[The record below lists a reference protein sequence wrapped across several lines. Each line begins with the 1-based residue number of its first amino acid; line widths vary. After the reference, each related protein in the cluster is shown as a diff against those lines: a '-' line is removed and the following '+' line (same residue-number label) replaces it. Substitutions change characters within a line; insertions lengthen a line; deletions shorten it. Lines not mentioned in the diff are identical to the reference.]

1 MASIIPGKSLG
12 FLTLGA
18 PLHTTLAQLRASPTS
33 FPSIKVVYSETD
45 PATKPITIEL
55 KYNGLRLRFD
65 GAQQRLRLIEVLE
78 FGKIGITYKNQELCT
93 ASNHSGVLGSIN
105 GTYSPSNNNSST
117 QLNGSNPSI
126 NKPHNSTKVSF
137 GTVYNKV
144 FGPTYPG
151 KYYPEHGVYILSYP
165 GIAFSFN
172 IDRNTAAGISDFIG
186 YFGKKA
192 NSTSCSSL
200 CLFKGNDWNEAKEGL
215 FRPDNFVT
223 IPDPVMPTSGPTNST
238 STANLSKQISFVEV
252 NPTVGTLDFHFKG
265 NSHAVNPFVVAI
277 NTTTIQDVIMN
288 LGPPSERFLKQ
299 DSRLS
304 IHTENHRRNSGGNDG
319 NPFSHS
325 PSPANNGANDSPVDY
340 SNLLFFNYFN
350 LGLDVAFSNSIVKKL
365 ILHGNLPGAVDF
377 QKYARCQ
384 WRLVSVTE
392 APDVE
397 DADYVETLLTSE
409 ETYKPRNGSKP
420 MHVNRLFDN
429 ISSSV
434 ELIGGEDD
442 VDGSNNGEDDEGLH
456 FEGTN
461 LYGEDGV
468 VFEVMKNGFIVS
480 LTIY

>member
-1 MASIIPGKSLG
+1 M
-12 FLTLGA
+12 
-18 PLHTTLAQLRASPTS
+18 
-33 FPSIKVVYSETD
+33 
-45 PATKPITIEL
+45 
-55 KYNGLRLRFD
+55 
-65 GAQQRLRLIEVLE
+65 
-78 FGKIGITYKNQELCT
+78 
-93 ASNHSGVLGSIN
+93 GSMN
-105 GTYSPSNNNSST
+105 GTYTPTNSNSST
-117 QLNGSNPSI
+117 QLSGNNPNIS
-126 NKPHNSTKVSF
+126 KPHNLIKVSF
-137 GTVYNKV
+137 GTIYNKV

-172 IDRNTAAGISDFIG
+172 IDRDTAAGISDFIA

-200 CLFKGNDWNEAKEGL
+200 CLFKGNEWNEAKEGL

-223 IPDPVMPTSGPTNST
+223 LPEPAMPTSVSTNST
-238 STANLSKQISFVEV
+238 STATLSKQISFVEV
-252 NPTVGTLDFHFKG
+252 NPTAGTLDFNFMGKL
-265 NSHAVNPFVVAI
+265 HAVNPFVVVI
-277 NTTTIQDVIMN
+277 DTTTIQDVIMN

-304 IHTENHRRNSGGNDG
+304 IHTESHRRSSSSSDG
-319 NPFSHS
+319 TPLSHAS
-325 PSPANNGANDSPVDY
+325 SPANNGTNDSPADC

-350 LGLDVAFSNSIVKKL
+350 LGLDVAFSNSIVKKV

-392 APDVE
+392 ASDVE

-409 ETYKPRNGSKP
+409 EEYKPRNGSKP
-420 MHVNRLFDN
+420 MLVNRLFDN

-434 ELIGGEDD
+434 ELIGGDD
-442 VDGSNNGEDDEGLH
+442 DIDGSNNGDDDESLP

-461 LYGEDGV
+461 LFGEDGV

>member
-1 MASIIPGKSLG
+1 MANIVPGKSLG

-18 PLHTTLAQLRASPTS
+18 PLYATLAQLRASPTF
-33 FPSIKVVYSETD
+33 FPSIKIIYSDTD
-45 PATKPITIEL
+45 PINRAVTIEL

-78 FGKIGITYKNQELCT
+78 FGKIGLVYKNQELCT
-93 ASNHSGVLGSIN
+93 ASNHGIN
-105 GTYSPSNNNSST
+105 MTHTLNNNISST
-117 QLNGSNPSI
+117 QLNSNNHNI
-126 NKPHNSTKVSF
+126 NKSNSATKVSF
-137 GTVYNKV
+137 GTIYNKV

-151 KYYPEHGVYILSYP
+151 KYYPQYGLYILSYP

-172 IDRNTAAGISDFIG
+172 IDSETAAGISDFIN

-192 NSTSCSSL
+192 NSTLCCSLS
-200 CLFKGNDWNEAKEGL
+200 LFKGNDWNDAKEGL
-215 FRPDNFVT
+215 FRPDNFV
-223 IPDPVMPTSGPTNST
+223 PLVEPSVSPGSSTNST
-238 STANLSKQISFVEV
+238 ITAATVKQIKFVEV
-252 NPTVGTLDFHFKG
+252 NQKTGTLDFNFFGK
-265 NSHAVNPFVVAI
+265 SQSADPFLLI
-277 NTTTIQDVIMN
+277 IDSTTIQDVIMN

-304 IHTENHRRNSGGNDG
+304 IHTKSHRRGSNYSEGNSSTAALSDNSNEAHDLPHD
-319 NPFSHS
+319 N
-325 PSPANNGANDSPVDY
+325 

-350 LGLDVAFSNSIVKKL
+350 LGLDVAFSNSIVKKV
-365 ILHGNLPGAVDF
+365 ILHGNLPGSVDF

-409 ETYKPRNGSKP
+409 DEYKPRNGSHP
-420 MHVNRLFDN
+420 MLINRLFDN

-442 VDGSNNGEDDEGLH
+442 VDESNDCEDDEGFQ

-468 VFEVMKNGFIVS
+468 VFEVMKNGYIGS